1 MASSSKTV
9 LAGVAVDMHV
19 EPVQTSFEAHHPPVD
34 PHVRTKLSDYVRP
47 LGEYEG

>member
-47 LGEYEG
+47 LGEYEC